1 MPACRGALGARYSV
15 LRGRRRDTEGES
27 AGVLS
32 LRACLTTAW
41 RPSRRRSGIGRRF
54 EVRVLAPHRAQLTSP
69 VRRLPEPEA
78 AAVAGPEAA
87 GADRRPVAAAA
98 GRAAGTPRGAPRKPR
113 GQPSPHYATAGG
125 GLLFRQRQTSVP
137 PRLRRS

>member
-15 LRGRRRDTEGES
+15 LRGRRRDTEGGQRGRSQLTRLFDDRLE
-27 AGVLS
+27 ALS
-32 LRACLTTAW
+32 TAV
-41 RPSRRRSGIGRRF
+41 RIGRRF